1 MTKTALYVNIWP
13 TYGTELITTMQ
24 AVVSELKILHAEQ
37 NNNNNSAAMLY
48 SSI

>member
-24 AVVSELKILHAEQ
+24 AVVSELKMLHAEQ
-37 NNNNNSAAMLY
+37 NNNNSAAMLY